1 MDRLQA
7 EHGFISHHD
16 NSAI

>member
-7 EHGFISHHD
+7 EHSFISHHD